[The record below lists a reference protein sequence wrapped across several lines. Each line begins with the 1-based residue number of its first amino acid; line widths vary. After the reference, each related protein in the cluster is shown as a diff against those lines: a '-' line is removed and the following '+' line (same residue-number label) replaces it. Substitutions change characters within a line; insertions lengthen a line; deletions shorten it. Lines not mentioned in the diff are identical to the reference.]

1 MAYPFSLLGHF
12 VVAPSRVRSVHMPDA
27 LTLDLTT
34 WIAMA
39 DMILAD
45 VRGAEASTCVV
56 WFGHLCSCS
65 PPLVHHENIM
75 PLVAVGLRTESPWSR
90 CETGP

>member
-1 MAYPFSLLGHF
+1 MAYPFSLLGLF

-34 WIAMA
+34 WIAVA